1 MRMERYLAMVV
12 RRYRERKEWWRKINE
27 WFLRFD
33 LSTELKSWRGV
44 GTVTALTV
52 EWW

>member
-1 MRMERYLAMVV
+1 MRMEGYLAMVV

-27 WFLRFD
+27 GFLSFEYR
-33 LSTELKSWRGV
+33 TEIVARI

-52 EWW
+52 ER